1 MKNGNSHLIDGT
13 LPLVHMD
20 ILKYLIKDKQE
31 EVARKVLKTLVKT
44 KAVTPL
50 DYVLLKEVNT
60 KLNPGDKAQENDDY
74 DGSMSVDEA
83 LKE

>member
-13 LPLVHMD
+13 LPLVHLD
-20 ILKYLIKDKQE
+20 ILKYLIQNKQE

-50 DYVLLKEVNT
+50 DYVLLREVNT
-60 KLNPGDKAQENDDY
+60 KLNPGDKAPDSDIYN
-74 DGSMSVDEA
+74 GSMSVDEA

>member
-13 LPLVHMD
+13 LPLVHLD
-20 ILKYLIKDKQE
+20 ILKYLIQYKQE

-50 DYVLLKEVNT
+50 DYVLLREVNT
-60 KLNPGDKAQENDDY
+60 KLNPGDKAPDSDDY
-74 DGSMSVDEA
+74 NGSMSVDEA

>member
-13 LPLVHMD
+13 LPLVHLD
-20 ILKYLIKDKQE
+20 ILKYLIQNKQE

-50 DYVLLKEVNT
+50 DYVLLREVNT
-60 KLNPGDKAQENDDY
+60 KLNPGDKATDSDDY
-74 DGSMSVDEA
+74 NGSMSVDEA